1 MIKRIIKTGVWTII
15 YCITWMV
22 LELIIDGCI
31 TDRIVDDVIMLMF
44 IPMIYKAMNEKTQTN
59 LKLTNKNY

>member
-31 TDRIVDDVIMLMF
+31 TDRIVDNVIMLMF